1 MTTLAPSH
9 TGALPGALDVLRRTP
24 WWAAV
29 LGIWAASRLVTTSI
43 LLSFAARQGEN
54 AWTAANPGYLDFARL
69 WDAHW
74 YYIISVVGYPSEIPR
89 DENGLAG
96 ESAWAFMPV
105 YPGLIR
111 IGMALTGDT
120 SPQGFA
126 AVAVTISVAASAVA
140 ALLFFRLCRRW
151 LSAGTALLATTL
163 LCVAPL
169 SPIYQV
175 GYAESLHLALLFGA
189 LILVLDRRWVL
200 LPVVVT
206 VMALTRPSGLAF
218 ALLLA
223 LVWGW
228 RWFTRADE
236 PFPPLERVRL
246 GLAAVI
252 AGLAGL
258 AWPGIVALGTGE
270 LRGYLE
276 TELAWRRPYIGE
288 GELLPFMPWVEGAG
302 WWGGQVWWPN
312 LPLAGVPF
320 SGGEVLGV
328 SILIGMLAL
337 AALAFHLPAMRRM
350 PLELRFWLIAYALYL
365 LAVFFPQSSTF
376 RLLVPLA
383 PALGAIALGIASVGT
398 GRVGARWSPS
408 TARAVRV
415 ALAALAIA
423 LGIAGQVAWVHIG
436 WWVDGYD
443 WTPP

>member
-1 MTTLAPSH
+1 M
-9 TGALPGALDVLRRTP
+9 
-24 WWAAV
+24 

-54 AWTAANPGYLDFARL
+54 AWTAASPGYLDFARL

-111 IGMALTGDT
+111 VGMALTGDT

-151 LSAGTALLATTL
+151 LSEGTALLATAL

-169 SPIYQV
+169 SPIVQV

-228 RWFTRADE
+228 RWWTRRDE

-258 AWPGIVALGTGE
+258 AWPGIVAVGTGE

-328 SILIGMLAL
+328 SILIGMLAF
-337 AALAFHLPAMRRM
+337 AALSFGLPAMRRM

-383 PALGAIALGIASVGT
+383 PALGALALGIASVGT
-398 GRVGARWSPS
+398 GRVGGRWSPPIVRG
-408 TARAVRV
+408 ARV
-415 ALAALAIA
+415 ALAVLALG
-423 LGIAGQVAWVHIG
+423 LGIAGQIAWVHVG

>member
-1 MTTLAPSH
+1 M
-9 TGALPGALDVLRRTP
+9 
-24 WWAAV
+24 
-29 LGIWAASRLVTTSI
+29 
-43 LLSFAARQGEN
+43 SFAARQGEN
-54 AWTAANPGYLDFARL
+54 AWTAASPGYLDFARL

-111 IGMALTGDT
+111 VGMALTGDT

-151 LSAGTALLATTL
+151 LSEGTALLATAL

-169 SPIYQV
+169 SPIVQV

-228 RWFTRADE
+228 RWWTRRDE

-258 AWPGIVALGTGE
+258 AWPGIVAVGTGE

-328 SILIGMLAL
+328 SILIGMLAF
-337 AALAFHLPAMRRM
+337 AALSFGLPAMRRM

-383 PALGAIALGIASVGT
+383 PALGALALGIASVGT
-398 GRVGARWSPS
+398 GRVGGRWSPPIVRG
-408 TARAVRV
+408 ARV
-415 ALAALAIA
+415 ALAVLALG
-423 LGIAGQVAWVHIG
+423 LGIAGQIAWVHVG

>member
-1 MTTLAPSH
+1 MTTLASPAAGSRS
-9 TGALPGALDVLRRTP
+9 AVLDVLRRTP
-24 WWAAV
+24 WWASV

-43 LLSFAARQGEN
+43 LLAFAARQGEN
-54 AWTAANPGYLDFARL
+54 AWTGASPGYLDFARL

-74 YYIISVVGYPSEIPR
+74 YYIISVVGYPGEIPR

-111 IGMALTGDT
+111 LGMAITGDA

-126 AVAVTISVAASAVA
+126 AVAVTISVLASAVA
-140 ALLFFRLCRRW
+140 ALLFFRLCQRS
-151 LSAGTALLATTL
+151 LSEGTALLATAL

-200 LPVVVT
+200 LPFVVT

-228 RWFTRADE
+228 RWVARRDE
-236 PFPPLERVRL
+236 PFPALERVRL

-252 AGLAGL
+252 AGFAGL
-258 AWPGIVALGTGE
+258 AWPGIVALSTGE

-276 TELAWRRPYIGE
+276 TELAWRRPYIGTT
-288 GELLPFMPWVEGAG
+288 ELLPFAPWVEGAG
-302 WWGGQVWWPN
+302 WWGGQQWWPG
-312 LPLAGVPF
+312 LPLPGLPF

-328 SILIGMLAL
+328 SILLGMLTL
-337 AALAFHLPAMRRM
+337 AALSFRLPAMRRM

-383 PALGAIALGIASVGT
+383 PALGAVALGITSVGT
-398 GRVGARWSPS
+398 GPLGGRWSPA
-408 TARAVRV
+408 TARGARV
-415 ALAALAIA
+415 ALAVLAIVA
-423 LGIAGQVAWVHIG
+423 GIAGQVAWVHVG

>member
-1 MTTLAPSH
+1 MTTLAPSPASSRH
-9 TGALPGALDVLRRTP
+9 GALAVLRRTP

-54 AWTAANPGYLDFARL
+54 AWTGASPGYLDFARL

-74 YYIISVVGYPSEIPR
+74 YYIISVVGYPTEIPR

-111 IGMALTGDT
+111 LGMALTGDT

-126 AVAVTISVAASAVA
+126 AVAVTISVMSSAVA

-151 LSAGTALLATTL
+151 LSEGTSLLATAL

-189 LILVLDRRWVL
+189 LMLVLERRWVL

-228 RWFTRADE
+228 RWLTRGGE

-258 AWPGIVALGTGE
+258 AWPGIVALSTGE
-270 LRGYLE
+270 LRGYLD

-288 GELLPFMPWVEGAG
+288 GELLPFTPWFEGAA
-302 WWGGQVWWPN
+302 WWGGRIWWPD
-312 LPLAGVPF
+312 LALAGAPF
-320 SGGEVLGV
+320 SGGEALGV
-328 SILIGMLAL
+328 SNLIGMLAL
-337 AALAFHLPAMRRM
+337 AALAFRLPAMRRM

-398 GRVGARWSPS
+398 GRVGARWSPA

-423 LGIAGQVAWVHIG
+423 VGIAGQVAWVHLG

>member
-1 MTTLAPSH
+1 MTTLAPSAAGSA
-9 TGALPGALDVLRRTP
+9 GAALDLLRRTP
-24 WWAAV
+24 WWVAV
-29 LGIWAASRLVTTSI
+29 LGIWAVSRLVTTSI
-43 LLSFAARQGEN
+43 LLAFAARQGEN
-54 AWTAANPGYLDFARL
+54 AWTGPRPGYLDFARL

-111 IGMALTGDT
+111 IGMALTGDG

-126 AVAVTISVAASAVA
+126 AVAVTISVVASAVA

-151 LSAGTALLATTL
+151 LSEGTALLATAL
-163 LCVAPL
+163 LCAAPL

-228 RWFTRADE
+228 RWVTRRDE
-236 PFPPLERVRL
+236 PFPVLERARL

-252 AGLAGL
+252 AGFAGI

-288 GELLPFMPWVEGAG
+288 GDLLPLTPWFEGAA
-302 WWGGQVWWPN
+302 WWGGQVWWPGP
-312 LPLAGVPF
+312 PLAGLPW

-337 AALAFHLPAMRRM
+337 AALSFRLPAMRRM

-383 PALGAIALGIASVGT
+383 PALGAVALGIASTGT
-398 GRVGARWSPS
+398 GRVGRRWSPA
-408 TARAVRV
+408 TARGARV
-415 ALAALAIA
+415 ALTALAIV
-423 LGIAGQVAWVHIG
+423 LGIAGQVAWVHLG